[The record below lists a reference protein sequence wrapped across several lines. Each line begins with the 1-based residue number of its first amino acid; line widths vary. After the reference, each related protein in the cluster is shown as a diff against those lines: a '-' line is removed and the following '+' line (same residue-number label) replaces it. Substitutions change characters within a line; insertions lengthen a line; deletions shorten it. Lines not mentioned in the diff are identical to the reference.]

1 MSPSEIAI
9 VSCCSSEL
17 LSARMAPTN
26 AQGWSIPWAPSDAS
40 EFLFA
45 TGDLSRSL
53 QVLAAAVVVTVAAA
67 VVVVNC
73 GVDFQLCLQV
83 GSDNPK

>member
-1 MSPSEIAI
+1 
-9 VSCCSSEL
+9 
-17 LSARMAPTN
+17 MAPTN

-53 QVLAAAVVVTVAAA
+53 QV
-67 VVVVNC
+67 VVVVVVERFVSDC
-73 GVDFQLCLQV
+73 FCRWAVTTPSELLKIGDQV
-83 GSDNPK
+83 TGANLFT